1 MTECAVPQD
10 DHWPPGFNFN
20 LEEWDANGQSYE
32 TLCLS
37 GCDTEKYLPKTGKRK
52 TQCLRV

>member
-37 GCDTEKYLPKTGKRK
+37 GCDTKNICPKRANEKLSA
-52 TQCLRV
+52 